1 MKKILLI
8 LLLSVSV
15 TLISNITFS
24 QVPTYTLTAMNFN
37 RLAPD
42 SLTFEI
48 YLFQTGS
55 AQFEYPAGQYFFKF
69 NPLIANGGTLRYRI
83 IGTELPSSALPQNP
97 SISNNEL
104 RLASNLPVP
113 QGSAPIISNTGKGT
127 LIVRMSLKTTAASFD
142 QSQPLN
148 LSWKNPPEPG
158 FTTKIS
164 AYVGIFIQDITT
176 SATHFLDTNT
186 ISISQIS
193 SVVPAEYKLNQ
204 NYPNP
209 FNPATVIRY
218 SIVENGFTSLKI
230 YNSIGKEVAT
240 LVNQKQ
246 NAGTY
251 EFKWDASQY
260 SSGIYFYRLQSQ
272 DFIETKRMM
281 LLK

>member
-8 LLLSVSV
+8 FIFSLYISLF
-15 TLISNITFS
+15 SNITFS
-24 QVPTYTLTAMNFN
+24 QVPTYTLTATNFN
-37 RLAPD
+37 RSAPD

-55 AQFEYPAGQYFFKF
+55 TQFEYPAGQYFFKF

-83 IGTELPSSALPQNP
+83 IGTGLPSAAVPQNA

-113 QGSAPIISNTGKGT
+113 QGAAPIISNTGKGT
-127 LIVRMSLKTTAASFD
+127 LIVRMSLKTTAGSFD

-148 LSWKNPPEPG
+148 LTWKNPPEPG

-164 AYVGIFIQDITT
+164 AYVGTFIQEITT
-176 SATHFLDTNT
+176 SATHFVDTNT

-193 SVVPAEYKLNQ
+193 GLVPDEYKIFQ

-230 YNSIGKEVAT
+230 YNSIGKEVET

-251 EFKWDASQY
+251 EFKWDASKY

-272 DFIETKRMM
+272 DYIETKKMM